1 MNSITSLLHTI
12 ITSGNS
18 DPKLNKL
25 PGPTVSLKQTAPSL
39 YIQAWLTMGKL
50 YQANN
55 NLAKRYIPLFVQ
67 ELQKSDSAALRNNL
81 VVMMTDFC
89 VCYTALKADIYT
101 ALKVV
106 TEGLCEV
113 ERSADFLFGNI
124 LEAKAP
130 LLAYN
135 SFVEAIF
142 VLNNRH
148 AHTGHNDSKGSQT
161 QRQLFSIRAIQLPL
175 AADHGIAQVPVPHFF
190 DGSVTVPQK
199 QGGHLT
205 IGPVLQ
211 NEIIDLNYQIAVPDA
226 AFGVPQVDDHGG
238 LPNPRLDRLG
248 VYMNRYIDV
257 GSFIPE
263 GHVPAPEIGG
273 FFLLVLHP
281 THTHNGQALK
291 LPVHYAERCSICLEE
306 VSSTR
311 GRTVVTL
318 RCSHMFHPD
327 CIGSFFNVDGIMQ
340 CPNCRRIPSFI
351 FEREL
356 IPFMLDNNN

>member
-89 VCYTALKADIYT
+89 VCYTALVDW
-101 ALKVV
+101 
-106 TEGLCEV
+106 
-113 ERSADFLFGNI
+113 
-124 LEAKAP
+124 
-130 LLAYN
+130 
-135 SFVEAIF
+135 
-142 VLNNRH
+142 
-148 AHTGHNDSKGSQT
+148 
-161 QRQLFSIRAIQLPL
+161 AIQLPL

-248 VYMNRYIDV
+248 
-257 GSFIPE
+257 
-263 GHVPAPEIGG
+263 IGT
-273 FFLLVLHP
+273 LTLA
-281 THTHNGQALK
+281 ALFQK
-291 LPVHYAERCSICLEE
+291 DTFQH
-306 VSSTR
+306 
-311 GRTVVTL
+311 L
-318 RCSHMFHPD
+318 R
-327 CIGSFFNVDGIMQ
+327 
-340 CPNCRRIPSFI
+340 
-351 FEREL
+351 
-356 IPFMLDNNN
+356 